1 MAARLGNRL
10 NVLTPLAVGCLATA
24 FGMVEIGA
32 TRVPSPGPLRSA
44 SASAS
49 TSASSRGEPPGDQDA
64 SDVLGGNAACLVC
77 HLTFVK
83 EPLARSHQLKGVS
96 CTKCHGASVAHANDE
111 HIGAT
116 RPDITYPRAKVDG
129 ACAVCHE
136 EHDVPATKVI
146 ARFLERKL
154 PAQPVTICTDCHGS
168 HRIARAAPPADPS
181 PSREQRDVP
190 KKR

>member
-10 NVLTPLAVGCLATA
+10 RVVASLVVGGLATA
-24 FGMVEIGA
+24 FGRAEIG
-32 TRVPSPGPLRSA
+32 TPRVESAGPPSSA
-44 SASAS
+44 SG
-49 TSASSRGEPPGDQDA
+49 SSHSQPPGDQDA
-64 SDVLGGNAACLVC
+64 SDVLGANAACLVC
-77 HLTFVK
+77 HLTFEK
-83 EPLARSHQLKGVS
+83 ETLARSHQLQGVS

-116 RPDITYPRAKVDG
+116 RPDITYPRAKVDA

-136 EHDVPATKVI
+136 EHDVPAAKVI

-154 PAQPVTICTDCHGS
+154 PAQPVLICTDCHGS
-168 HRIARAAPPADPS
+168 HRIAKADTPPADHS
-181 PSREQRDVP
+181 PKGELHDAP

>member
-1 MAARLGNRL
+1 LSVLAPLVLAGLAA
-10 NVLTPLAVGCLATA
+10 A
-24 FGMVEIGA
+24 FGMAGIGA
-32 TRVPSPGPLRSA
+32 PRVESAGPPRSA
-44 SASAS
+44 SASS
-49 TSASSRGEPPGDQDA
+49 HSQPPGDQDA
-64 SDVLGGNAACLVC
+64 SDVLGANTACLVC

-116 RPDITYPRAKVDG
+116 RPDITYPRGKVDG
-129 ACAVCHE
+129 SCVVCHE

-154 PAQPVTICTDCHGS
+154 PAQRVVICTDCHGS
-168 HRIARAAPPADPS
+168 HRIA
-181 PSREQRDVP
+181 
-190 KKR
+190 KL

>member
-10 NVLTPLAVGCLATA
+10 SLLAPLVLTGLAAG
-24 FGMVEIGA
+24 FGMVGIGA
-32 TRVPSPGPLRSA
+32 PRVECAGTPRSAAA
-44 SASAS
+44 SASGHS
-49 TSASSRGEPPGDQDA
+49 QPPGDQDA
-64 SDVLGGNAACLVC
+64 SDVLGANAACLVC

-83 EPLARSHQLKGVS
+83 EPLARSHQLQGVS

-154 PAQPVTICTDCHGS
+154 PARPVTICTDCHGS
-168 HRIARAAPPADPS
+168 HRIERAANPPADPS
-181 PSREQRDVP
+181 PSGKQGDAPP
-190 KKR
+190 KR